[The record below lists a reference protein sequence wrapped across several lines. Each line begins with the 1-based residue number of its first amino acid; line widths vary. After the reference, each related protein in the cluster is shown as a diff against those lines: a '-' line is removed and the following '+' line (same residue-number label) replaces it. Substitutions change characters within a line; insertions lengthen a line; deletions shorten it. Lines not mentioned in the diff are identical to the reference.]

1 VGRQRCPNDLL
12 RDAVTVG
19 TAEPAV
25 TAAIDEI
32 AAEYAGTP
40 VTRGRQSRG
49 EWVLSCDDTRP

>member
-1 VGRQRCPNDLL
+1 MVSR
-12 RDAVTVG
+12 

-40 VTRGRQSRG
+40 VTTGRQSRS